1 MYNHLIYFKV
11 EQKNFEKVHRD
22 VQTTLVFVIS
32 KSLKNRYQND
42 HDFLSFKNITIET
55 RRGCISF
62 PLKFDL
68 KNTSNQ
74 SQFFAHRNYVEQS
87 TSKHLHG
94 RSDLDFVR
102 WFFIDFSSIKISLKK
117 YVEITW
123 KFADFFF
130 LLYRHKIDIESTL
143 IRRGV
148 LFGRFLLLFVFVF
161 GLYCVWIDICKIY
174 RDYELFR
181 LI

>member
-1 MYNHLIYFKV
+1 M

-22 VQTTLVFVIS
+22 VQTTLVFDIS
-32 KSLKNRYQND
+32 KSLKNRNQND

-55 RRGCISF
+55 RRVCISF

-102 WFFIDFSSIKISLKK
+102 RFFIDFSSIKISLKK
-117 YVEITW
+117 NVEITW
-123 KFADFFF
+123 NLPIFSF
-130 LLYRHKIDIESTL
+130 YCIDIKSTSN
-143 IRRGV
+143 RRWFDV
-148 LFGRFLLLFVFVF
+148 VCCLVDFYYYLCLCSVCTVS
-161 GLYCVWIDICKIY
+161 
-174 RDYELFR
+174 E
-181 LI
+181 